1 MSTLCQFNGP
11 YYSIVKIQ
19 LVLSSLSYP
28 VLVECDLREGENIHI
43 SVLAPSQQSERL
55 EQTKFKLV
63 MESLLVG

>member
-1 MSTLCQFNGP
+1 M
-11 YYSIVKIQ
+11 
-19 LVLSSLSYP
+19 
-28 VLVECDLREGENIHI
+28 ECDLRERENIHI